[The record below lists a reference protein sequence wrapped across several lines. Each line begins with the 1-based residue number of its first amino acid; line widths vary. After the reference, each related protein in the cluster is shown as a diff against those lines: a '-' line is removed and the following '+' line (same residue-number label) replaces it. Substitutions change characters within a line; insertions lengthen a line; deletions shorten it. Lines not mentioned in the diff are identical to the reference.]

1 MRSNF
6 RIILV
11 ILSISK
17 LLFAQSEF
25 NVHLYNP
32 DKILDREEISRLLPV
47 ERELIQSEILAR
59 YGYIFEDSLLQ
70 RYFLKQIWYE
80 SKTKEFPVLS
90 QIDSINFYLLEEFNQ
105 KNERTVWENVKRF
118 RPVLDDVQKGYF
130 SYCFENSNYKSIA
143 KRKFKL
149 KPFNYCYRQV
159 YYIPRLELP
168 VGVWDIERFF
178 AEEDFD
184 INDFIFFKWANDVR
198 GILFRG
204 FFSKDGKLLQL
215 DEVGVDPGLN
225 LGKVVTENYLDSL
238 GRIFVHYNLDCRDG
252 DFKKIA
258 RVLDYDKDT
267 IKKEILLLED
277 DEYLYVQ
284 ISTKEYFIETG
295 LRKKK

>member
-1 MRSNF
+1 MKSNF
-6 RIILV
+6 RKILLV
-11 ILSISK
+11 IFLSR

-25 NVHLYNP
+25 NIRLYNP
-32 DKILDREEISRLLPV
+32 GQILDREEISKLLPV
-47 ERELIQSEILAR
+47 ERELIQAEILAN
-59 YGYIFEDSLLQ
+59 YGYIFNDTLIQ
-70 RYFLKQIWYE
+70 RHFFKQIWYE
-80 SKTKEFPVLS
+80 AKTKEFPHLS
-90 QIDSINFYLLEEFNQ
+90 EFDSINYFLLNEFNQ
-105 KNERTVWENVKRF
+105 KNERTIWENVKKF
-118 RPVLDDVQKGYF
+118 RPVLDDVQKAYF
-130 SYCFENSNYKSIA
+130 SYCFENSKFKSIA
-143 KRKFKL
+143 KRKFRL
-149 KPFNYCYRQV
+149 KPFNYCFRQV

-168 VGVWDIERFF
+168 VGVWDFERFF

-184 INDFIFFKWANDVR
+184 IREYAFFKWANDVR

-252 DFKKIA
+252 EFQKVA
-258 RVLDYDKDT
+258 RILDYDKDT

-277 DEYLYVQ
+277 QEYLYVQ
-284 ISTKEYFIETG
+284 ISTKDYFIETG